1 MELGVLY
8 DLRNPPS
15 SGISNAEIYAETL
28 AHIEAMEALGFDVVW
43 LTEHHFIDDSY
54 LPATL
59 TMAAAVAARTERV
72 TIGTAV
78 LLLPLHDPLQVAEE
92 AAVVDLLSGG
102 RLRLGLGLGYK
113 LQEFDVFGVDRR
125 HRRGLMEEGVEVIR
139 RAWADG
145 PFTYEGRHHRYHDLD
160 VTPKPAQRPGP
171 EIWLAGR
178 DPVPAER
185 AARLGDG
192 LIATPGPDTFVSYLE
207 ARTRLGRTGSNNLC
221 TFAFTYPTD
230 DPERAVAELGSYAA
244 YRMALYG
251 QWYGEA
257 ADLAVDEGLRR
268 MGAGESPVPVQSFFA
283 TPAEVAGQLK
293 DLAAAR
299 GRQRALVRHAAG
311 GAPVGH
317 GAVLRD
323 ADAGREAPAR
333 IAGRQQSPT
342 R

>member
-15 SGISNAEIYAETL
+15 SGISNAEVYAETL
-28 AHIEAMEALGFDVVW
+28 AHIEAMEGLGFDVVW

-78 LLLPLHDPLQVAEE
+78 LLLPLHDPLHVAEE

-113 LQEFDVFGVDRR
+113 LQEFEVFGVDRR

-139 RAWADG
+139 RSWADG
-145 PFTYEGRHHRYHDLD
+145 PFTFEGRHHRYHDLD

-192 LIATPGPDTFVSYLE
+192 LIATPGPDTFALVP
-207 ARTRLGRTGSNNLC
+207 RG
-221 TFAFTYPTD
+221 TD
-230 DPERAVAELGSYAA
+230 
-244 YRMALYG
+244 
-251 QWYGEA
+251 
-257 ADLAVDEGLRR
+257 
-268 MGAGESPVPVQSFFA
+268 
-283 TPAEVAGQLK
+283 
-293 DLAAAR
+293 AAR
-299 GRQRALVRHAAG
+299 SHRIQQPVHLRLHLPDRRPRACGGRARLVRRL
-311 GAPVGH
+311 PH
-317 GAVLRD
+317 GALRPVVRGGRRPGRRRGSAPDGRRREPGTGRELLRD
-323 ADAGREAPAR
+323 A
-333 IAGRQQSPT
+333 
-342 R
+342 

>member
-28 AHIEAMEALGFDVVW
+28 EHIEAMEALGFDVVW

-78 LLLPLHDPLQVAEE
+78 LLLPLHDPLHVAEE

-145 PFTYEGRHHRYHDLD
+145 PFTFEGRHHRYHDLD

-192 LIATPGPDTFVSYLE
+192 LIATPGPDTFGAYLE
-207 ARTRLGRTGSNNLC
+207 ARTASRPDRVQQPLHLRLHL
-221 TFAFTYPTD
+221 PD
-230 DPERAVAELGSYAA
+230 
-244 YRMALYG
+244 
-251 QWYGEA
+251 
-257 ADLAVDEGLRR
+257 RR
-268 MGAGESPVPVQSFFA
+268 P
-283 TPAEVAGQLK
+283 
-293 DLAAAR
+293 
-299 GRQRALVRHAAG
+299 
-311 GAPVGH
+311 
-317 GAVLRD
+317 
-323 ADAGREAPAR
+323 
-333 IAGRQQSPT
+333 
-342 R
+342 

>member
-28 AHIEAMEALGFDVVW
+28 EHIEAMEALGFDVVW

-78 LLLPLHDPLQVAEE
+78 LLLPLHDPLKVAEE

-113 LQEFDVFGVDRR
+113 LQEFEVFGVDRR

-192 LIATPGPDTFVSYLE
+192 LIATPGPDTFASYLE
-207 ARTRLGRTGSNNLC
+207 ARTRLGRTGTQQPVHLRLHL
-221 TFAFTYPTD
+221 PD
-230 DPERAVAELGSYAA
+230 RRPRACGGRARLVRRLPHGALRPVVRGGRRPGRRRGAA
-244 YRMALYG
+244 PDG
-251 QWYGEA
+251 
-257 ADLAVDEGLRR
+257 RR
-268 MGAGESPVPVQSFFA
+268 REPGAGPE
-283 TPAEVAGQLK
+283 L
-293 DLAAAR
+293 L
-299 GRQRALVRHAAG
+299 RHARA
-311 GAPVGH
+311 
-317 GAVLRD
+317 RS
-323 ADAGREAPAR
+323 PA
-333 IAGRQQSPT
+333 S
-342 R
+342 

>member
-1 MELGVLY
+1 MEFGVLY

-15 SGISNAEIYAETL
+15 SGISNQDLYAETL
-28 AHIEAMEALGFDVVW
+28 DHIAAMEDLGFDVVW

-59 TMAAAVAARTERV
+59 TMAAAVAARTRRV

-78 LLLPLHDPLQVAEE
+78 LLLPLHHPLHVAEE

-113 LQEFDVFGVDRR
+113 LQEFEVFGIDRR
-125 HRRGLMEEGVEVIR
+125 YRPSLMEEGVEIIR

-145 PFTYEGRHHRYHDLD
+145 PFTFEGRHWQFHDLD

-178 DPVPAER
+178 DPVPATR

-192 LIATPGPDTFVSYLE
+192 LIATPGPDTFATYLA
-207 ARTRLGRTGSNNLC
+207 ARADHGRSGPANLC

-230 DPERAVAELGSYAA
+230 DPERAVGELGAHA
-244 YRMALYG
+244 VYRMALYG

-257 ADLAVDEGLRR
+257 ADLPVDAALRR
-268 MGAGESPVPVQSFFA
+268 LGAGESAIPASAFFA
-283 TPAEVAGQLK
+283 TPDEVAAQLNAM
-293 DLAAAR
+293 AAAGVDSVLWFATLPGAR
-299 GRQRALVRHAAG
+299 PSATVPFFESLQRDVKPL
-311 GAPVGH
+311 
-317 GAVLRD
+317 LT
-323 ADAGREAPAR
+323 APASSR
-333 IAGRQQSPT
+333 
-342 R
+342 

>member
-28 AHIEAMEALGFDVVW
+28 EHIEAMEALGFDVVW

-78 LLLPLHDPLQVAEE
+78 LLLPLHDPLKVAEE

-102 RLRLGLGLGYK
+102 RLRLGRGLGYK

-160 VTPKPAQRPGP
+160 VTPKPTQRPGP

-192 LIATPGPDTFVSYLE
+192 LIATPGPDTFASYLE

-251 QWYGEA
+251 LWYGVA

-293 DLAAAR
+293 DLASVGVDSVLWFATLPGAR
-299 GRQRALVRHAAG
+299 
-311 GAPVGH
+311 PS
-317 GAVLRD
+317 
-323 ADAGREAPAR
+323 APAPFFETLIR
-333 IAGRQQSPT
+333 DVKPQLG
-342 R
+342 

>member
-28 AHIEAMEALGFDVVW
+28 EHIEAMEALGFDVVW

-78 LLLPLHDPLQVAEE
+78 LLLPLHDPLKVAEE

-145 PFTYEGRHHRYHDLD
+145 PFTYEGRHHQL
-160 VTPKPAQRPGP
+160 PRPGRDTEARAAP
-171 EIWLAGR
+171 RPGDLARRPRPGAGR
-178 DPVPAER
+178 AGRPAGRR
-185 AARLGDG
+185 ADRHTRARHLRRR
-192 LIATPGPDTFVSYLE
+192 TSRPGQ
-207 ARTRLGRTGSNNLC
+207 RLGRTGSNNLC

-244 YRMALYG
+244 YRMALTASG
-251 QWYGEA
+251 TGRPPTWPSTRGC
-257 ADLAVDEGLRR
+257 
-268 MGAGESPVPVQSFFA
+268 AGWVPARARCRSRASSQRPPRSPASSRTWPPSA
-283 TPAEVAGQLK
+283 STACCGSPRC
-293 DLAAAR
+293 R
-299 GRQRALVRHAAG
+299 GR
-311 GAPVGH
+311 
-317 GAVLRD
+317 
-323 ADAGREAPAR
+323 AR
-333 IAGRQQSPT
+333 RPRSRSSRP
-342 R
+342 